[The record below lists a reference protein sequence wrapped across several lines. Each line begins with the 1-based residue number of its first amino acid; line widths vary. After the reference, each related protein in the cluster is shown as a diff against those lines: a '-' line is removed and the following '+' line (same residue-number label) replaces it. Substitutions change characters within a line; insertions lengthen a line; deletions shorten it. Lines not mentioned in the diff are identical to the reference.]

1 MLIYRPGFE
10 ESPSEIELLVE
21 KTDKIYL
28 LYARNNITIEHKY
41 HLLNDEYIGLGADVV
56 QISDNSYTIEEIP
69 EDSKSP
75 IDLIISQS
83 QKRKSSLLKRS
94 TSEPRLNKLDS
105 ENTKSVEIKI
115 NKIKSEDI
123 CDDPYNEAYFHIFEN
138 MLNDYL
144 LAKTKQKYKLII

>member
-1 MLIYRPGFE
+1 MLLYRPGFE
-10 ESPSEIELLVE
+10 ETPSEIELLVE

-41 HLLNDEYIGLGADVV
+41 HLLNDEYKGLGPEVV
-56 QISDNSYTIEEIP
+56 QSDNLGTIEEIK
-69 EDSKSP
+69 EDSKSQ
-75 IDLIISQS
+75 IDLIINQS

-105 ENTKSVEIKI
+105 ENMKSAEIQI
-115 NKIKSEDI
+115 NKPKLEDP

-144 LAKTKQKYKLII
+144 LAKTNQKI